1 MTTDHIHVGILLF
14 AYSLSFPSGAKFI
27 VYLICPLL
35 GVKFPFP
42 INTFLCVEL
51 RKKFFNLS
59 NFHQFFQMQNF
70 HCSPSGLT

>member
-1 MTTDHIHVGILLF
+1 MTANHIRMGILLF
-14 AYSLSFPSGAKFI
+14 AYTLSLRSAAKLI

-42 INTFLCVEL
+42 INMFLCVEL

-59 NFHQFFQMQNF
+59 NFHK
-70 HCSPSGLT
+70 